1 MTGRHAL
8 SEQKA
13 RPQRLKSNTSFVA
26 SIKKLL
32 KYQQALLSG
41 IPICNDNP
49 GIADRIAQVQIALL
63 L

>member
-13 RPQRLKSNTSFVA
+13 RLQRLKSNTSFVT

-32 KYQQALLSG
+32 KYQQALLG
-41 IPICNDNP
+41 KIPIYNDNP
-49 GIADRIAQVQIALL
+49 EIADRISQVQVAPLL
-63 L
+63 

>member
-13 RPQRLKSNTSFVA
+13 RLQRLKSNTSFVA

-32 KYQQALLSG
+32 KYQQALLSK
-41 IPICNDNP
+41 IPIYNDNP